1 MLQFMPCNG
10 KTLKKKMWKKKSC
23 CASLP
28 VCAFATVLVGT
39 VSWFVHFGMFSPK
52 LALQSS
58 SINVSI
64 FTFFILIG
72 ISWKF
77 SCQKPH
83 SSHSLASLIQILVIH
98 TSSLLCSCS
107 INCIIVTD
115 KVLPQRPENIW
126 TMQKMQNLA

>member
-1 MLQFMPCNG
+1 MPCNG

-64 FTFFILIG
+64 LTFFILIG

-77 SCQKPH
+77 SCQKPY